1 MAIVAVVFA
10 AVTQAEKHPDYRP
23 LSPQALLVDVAASA
37 ARGRQ
42 SEQLRQW
49 SRQAE
54 QLRQWSQTDATAAAI
69 HGDPPL
75 A

>member
-1 MAIVAVVFA
+1 MR
-10 AVTQAEKHPDYRP
+10 KMC
-23 LSPQALLVDVAASA
+23 LSPITQTLGCREGGWAEALLVDVAASA